1 MPEAAAGAARLT
13 LLSIASVC
21 VDSRERHMASA
32 VALLFLKAGCRLAC
46 EQAAGRRDG
55 ASQAEKRLKN
65 RLSAVTLAVAWMTQ
79 SGGKR

>member
-1 MPEAAAGAARLT
+1 
-13 LLSIASVC
+13 
-21 VDSRERHMASA
+21 MASA

-65 RLSAVTLAVAWMTQ
+65 RLSAVTLAAAWMTQ